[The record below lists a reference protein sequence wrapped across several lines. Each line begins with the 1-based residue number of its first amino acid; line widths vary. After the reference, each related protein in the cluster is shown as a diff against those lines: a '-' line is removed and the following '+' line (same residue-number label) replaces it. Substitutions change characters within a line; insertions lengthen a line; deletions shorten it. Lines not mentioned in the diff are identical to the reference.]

1 MIDLKNMTSTL
12 DTKENFTEPSYWL
25 FQCNP
30 KNYHIFDALK
40 NGVLDNW
47 LVNQYKKEIKKGDK
61 VIFWISSK
69 NPGVY
74 ALATITSEIKKF
86 NNKDYPSFKYNV
98 EVNYT
103 EKKDRVDLSLDYNL
117 IENPILKDFV
127 LNNRQLKTLDQ
138 GRTGTNFKATKDQYD
153 EIVKVINSTNFSSDY
168 LISELEIRKFAIEV
182 FKYLVKRYG
191 ETFLQK
197 VAVSKI
203 SLHSKNEKYN
213 SYSIP
218 DFFTQ
223 GVLGAFKSERNKVNI
238 KDKSGRTRFSLEN
251 LNLLGEKFIYLST
264 EWAGTGNSNLRFDQL
279 VKFIESYSSNEL
291 TASSNNGKGP
301 YRLIK
306 RKSIPLN
313 QILYGP
319 PGTGKTYNVI
329 NEALAIIENKDSD
342 KDYITKTDDERKIIT
357 TRFNKLKTEGRISF
371 ITFHQSYSYEDFV
384 LGIMPD
390 LDSSA
395 SSGLKFI
402 RKEGVFYRIVQKAKI
417 DSENKYVL
425 VIDEINRANISR
437 VFGELITLIEDDKR
451 INQINELKV
460 QLPNEKIEKNSKG
473 EDEIKEF
480 GVPSNLYILGTM
492 NTADKSIAALDIAL
506 RRRFVFKPYYPDV
519 TKIEDNNLAS
529 LMKKLNDLI
538 EDDSNGSNKFY
549 KGADFTIGHSYFM
562 KKNINDKA
570 DIFNNKVIPLL
581 MEYYMNNI
589 SLVKDLLEKT
599 GIMSEKLN
607 GTLKIL

>member
-1 MIDLKNMTSTL
+1 MKIEINSNSKIGYKKISEAEKGNTSGHLSHIGIGASLDGIPMNKNYKCFLYFDNKISEHATHLKLS
-12 DTKENFTEPSYWL
+12 TKEGSPMVQGAECIIKNIKYTSLYNEIRSIIDANQASKEWLLIWTIDKRKQLFFALMSSDSSDYTLLSESFPELSELGSRSKVISRNEAEFNTVMDYLNNKFFQSESNSNKDYWL
-25 FQCNP
+25 FFDCNEAFNTNSRYEFAMTRKSKSNP
-30 KNYHIFDALK
+30 KVGDEIAIIDQDNNKLIGHGKIVSGEKLIKYKKDVLGRSNKSDKIDFYAVEFILTELK
-40 NGVLDNW
+40 EISLDNH
-47 LVNQYKKEIKKGDK
+47 KKELEELN
-61 VIFWISSK
+61 K
-69 NPGVY
+69 NSTGY
-74 ALATITSEIKKF
+74 KHKIG
-86 NNKDYPSFKYNV
+86 
-98 EVNYT
+98 
-103 EKKDRVDLSLDYNL
+103 EKLFRLL
-117 IENPILKDFV
+117 
-127 LNNRQLKTLDQ
+127 
-138 GRTGTNFKATKDQYD
+138 
-153 EIVKVINSTNFSSDY
+153 INSQSS
-168 LISELEIRKFAIEV
+168 RKM
-182 FKYLVKRYG
+182 
-191 ETFLQK
+191 
-197 VAVSKI
+197 
-203 SLHSKNEKYN
+203 N
-213 SYSIP
+213 
-218 DFFTQ
+218 
-223 GVLGAFKSERNKVNI
+223 
-238 KDKSGRTRFSLEN
+238 
-251 LNLLGEKFIYLST
+251 
-264 EWAGTGNSNLRFDQL
+264 
-279 VKFIESYSSNEL
+279 
-291 TASSNNGKGP
+291 
-301 YRLIK
+301 
-306 RKSIPLN
+306 LN

-402 RKEGVFYRIVQKAKI
+402 RKEGVFYRIVQKAII
-417 DSENKYVL
+417 DRENKYVL

-473 EDEIKEF
+473 EDIINEF